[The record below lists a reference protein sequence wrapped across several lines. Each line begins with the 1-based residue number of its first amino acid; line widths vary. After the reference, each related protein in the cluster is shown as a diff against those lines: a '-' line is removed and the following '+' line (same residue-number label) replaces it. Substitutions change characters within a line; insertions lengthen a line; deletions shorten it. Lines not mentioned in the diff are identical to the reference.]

1 MGKILTGLDMFHIA
15 EVLKDTK
22 DELEFSV
29 PEELPG
35 AVSMK
40 LDPKSETET
49 FYADNGA
56 YAQLSSL
63 GDIDGEMEVAD
74 LPLDMQARIFGKTVE
89 NGIHFSSADDRPL
102 EIALGFRA
110 KISTG
115 GYRYYWALKGKP
127 ELVPVEHKTEEGKPS
142 PQSTQVKIKFSPLTN
157 VKKEREDGKL
167 KPKKETAL
175 MLILG
180 SDKLSITKIVLLLA
194 ETMKL
199 WTLVNK

>member
-1 MGKILTGLDMFHIA
+1 MGKILIGLDMFHIA

>member
-15 EVLKDTK
+15 EVLQDTK

-157 VKKEREDGKL
+157 VKKGKRRWEA
-167 KPKKETAL
+167 K
-175 MLILG
+175 
-180 SDKLSITKIVLLLA
+180 A
-194 ETMKL
+194 EEGNGINADT
-199 WTLVNK
+199 WFRQVVYNKDSFTSGGNDEVVDVGK

>member
-1 MGKILTGLDMFHIA
+1 
-15 EVLKDTK
+15 
-22 DELEFSV
+22 
-29 PEELPG
+29 
-35 AVSMK
+35 MK

-157 VKKEREDGKL
+157 VKKGKRRWEA
-167 KPKKETAL
+167 K
-175 MLILG
+175 
-180 SDKLSITKIVLLLA
+180 A
-194 ETMKL
+194 EEGNGINADT
-199 WTLVNK
+199 WFRQVVYNKDSFTSGGNDEVVDVGK